1 MNIFQLLAWLI
12 EAYIWLIMFPYA
24 ILSWFR
30 VRPGTTLARIQY
42 VLHQLVDP
50 VLRPVRRIIR
60 PMGGL
65 DWSFLVVI
73 LVAQIVLIPVL
84 RAG

>member
-1 MNIFQLLAWLI
+1 VSILHLLGILVL
-12 EAYIWLIMFPYA
+12 AYVWLIMFPYA

-30 VRPGTTLARIQY
+30 IQPGSSLARIQY
-42 VLHQLVDP
+42 FLYRACEP
-50 VLRPVRRIIR
+50 VLRPVRRVVR

-65 DWSFLVVI
+65 DWSFLIVI

-84 RAG
+84 RS

>member
-1 MNIFQLLAWLI
+1 VSIFHLLALLI

-30 VRPGTTLARIQY
+30 IRPGSTLAKVQY
-42 VLHQLVDP
+42 FLYQATEP

-65 DWSFLVVI
+65 DFSFLVVI
-73 LVAQIVLIPVL
+73 LVAQIVLVPVL
-84 RAG
+84 LRQ

>member
-1 MNIFQLLAWLI
+1 MSILHLLGILVL
-12 EAYIWLIMFPYA
+12 AYVWLIMFPYA

-30 VRPGTTLARIQY
+30 IQPGTTLARIQY
-42 VLHQLVDP
+42 FLYRATEP

-60 PMGGL
+60 PVGGL
-65 DWSFLVVI
+65 DWSFLIVI

-84 RAG
+84 RA

>member
-1 MNIFQLLAWLI
+1 VSITHILAILI
-12 EAYIWLIMFPYA
+12 EIYIWLVMFPYA

-30 VRPGTTLARIQY
+30 IRPGTTLAKVQY
-42 VLHQLVDP
+42 FLYQLTEP

-65 DWSFLVVI
+65 EFSFLVVI
-73 LVAQIVLIPVL
+73 LVLQIVVVPILL
-84 RAG
+84 R